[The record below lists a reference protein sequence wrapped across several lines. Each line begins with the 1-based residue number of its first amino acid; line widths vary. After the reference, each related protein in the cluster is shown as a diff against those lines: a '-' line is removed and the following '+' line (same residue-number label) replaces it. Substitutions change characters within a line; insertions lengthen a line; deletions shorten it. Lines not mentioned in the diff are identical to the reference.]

1 MEWKREHTEFTDVLY
16 EKGAEIAK
24 ITINRPDKR
33 NAVRRQTTKEMEI
46 AFLDAWHDDGIGVV
60 VVTGV
65 GNAFCSGGDVSERD
79 PETGRYAGV
88 EWDGLGT
95 MIHYLIRNIPKPV
108 IAMVNG
114 YAIGGGQVYQL
125 MCDLSIASE
134 KAVFGQVGPRFGSF
148 DAGFGA
154 AYLARVVGEK
164 KAREI
169 WYMCRQYDAKE
180 ALEMGLVNAV
190 VPLDQLEDEGV
201 KWAKEMLRNSPL
213 ALRLMKSSFNA
224 ELDGMVGITD
234 LAHNANMLFYMSD
247 EGNEG
252 RDAFLQ
258 KREPRYSDLKAF
270 PRRP

>member
-164 KAREI
+164 KAREM
-169 WYMCRQYDAKE
+169 WFLCRRYTAQE
-180 ALEMGLVNAV
+180 ALQMGLLNWV
-190 VPLDQLEDEGV
+190 VPHDKLEEETV
-201 KWAKEMLRNSPL
+201 KVAREIMELSPT
-213 ALRLMKSSFNA
+213 ALKCLKYSFNA
-224 ELDGMVGITD
+224 DTDHMYGMERLNST
-234 LAHNANMLFYMSD
+234 LLRMFQQTE
-247 EGNEG
+247 EGKEG
-252 RDAFLQ
+252 SRAFIE
-258 KREPRYSDLKAF
+258 KRKPQHTRFRKNL
-270 PRRP
+270 